1 MYKTLHGLV
10 LREVKYKESS
20 KILTILT
27 EEEGKITAE
36 ARGALRKGSKCS
48 AASQVLTWSELT
60 FFENRGRYTLTEGS
74 VLEDFAALR
83 ADLGDYAL
91 GCYMAELLEAVSDED
106 SHSTALLHLGLNA
119 LFALSRQLYPA
130 KHIKAVFEL
139 RLMCL
144 AGFAPQLDR
153 CTDCGLAHARK
164 AAPESLRRRRPLH
177 RLHAR
182 RAGKVGAALRC
193 VARCHA
199 SRVLGGGEEDL
210 FLYAGRVVG
219 RALLHGL
226 RGIHPRAARPRL
238 RYARLLALAAKSVN
252 DNIFMLTILR

>member
-48 AASQVLTWSELT
+48 AASQVLTWSDLT

-91 GCYMAELLEAVSDED
+91 GCYMAELLETVSDED

-130 KHIKAVFEL
+130 EHIKAVFEL

-153 CTDCGLAHARK
+153 CTDCGSHT
-164 AAPESLRRRRPLH
+164 P
-177 RLHAR
+177 
-182 RAGKVGAALRC
+182 
-193 VARCHA
+193 
-199 SRVLGGGEEDL
+199 
-210 FLYAGRVVG
+210 
-219 RALLHGL
+219 
-226 RGIHPRAARPRL
+226 
-238 RYARLLALAAKSVN
+238 
-252 DNIFMLTILR
+252 

>member
-48 AASQVLTWSELT
+48 AASQVLTWSDLT

-153 CTDCGLAHARK
+153 CTDCGECSRVCPQHI
-164 AAPESLRRRRPLH
+164 PLH
-177 RLHAR
+177 LLNRKFIKDINELYGDYQ
-182 RAGKVGAALRC
+182 AGADFDSRPPLMDFRKDDCEPSVVYERGGAQ
-193 VARCHA
+193 
-199 SRVLGGGEEDL
+199 
-210 FLYAGRVVG
+210 
-219 RALLHGL
+219 
-226 RGIHPRAARPRL
+226 
-238 RYARLLALAAKSVN
+238 
-252 DNIFMLTILR
+252 